1 MAPSPTNPNVDFY
14 FIKAK
19 KWQKEIELL
28 RSSILASGLIEELKW
43 GVPCYTLN
51 SRNVLLI
58 HTFKDYCAVLFFKG
72 VLMKDSKSILVQQTK
87 NVQAGRQIR
96 FTSVEEIVN
105 LKATLQ
111 AYIREAIAIEKAGLE
126 VTFKKTED
134 YEMTEEFRKRLD
146 TSSALRDAFDAL
158 TPGRRRAY
166 LLYFSSAKQ
175 ATTREARIE
184 KCIDLIMDGMGLE
197 VLQKKKTAHTNQK

>member
-1 MAPSPTNPNVDFY
+1 MTSSPTNPNVDFY

-28 RSSILASGLIEELKW
+28 RSSILASGLTEELKW
-43 GVPCYTLN
+43 GVPCYTVN
-51 SRNVLLI
+51 SHNVLLI
-58 HTFKDYCAVLFFKG
+58 HTFKDFCAVLFFKG
-72 VLMKDSKSILVQQTK
+72 VLMKDSKHILVQQTK

-96 FTSVEEIVN
+96 FTSITEITEMKSV
-105 LKATLQ
+105 LQ
-111 AYIREAIAIEKAGLE
+111 SYIREAVAIEKAGLE
-126 VTFKKTED
+126 VAFKKTED

-146 TSSALRDAFDAL
+146 ASSALRDAFDVL

-175 ATTREARIE
+175 STTREARVE
-184 KCIDLIMDGMGLE
+184 KCIDLIMDGMGLD
-197 VLQKKKTAHTNQK
+197 VLR